1 MANSS
6 GALPFGRAFLRRE
19 KENSRMKIPYFAA
32 SVGAA
37 LALAA
42 AGCEVATHMGPAP
55 PISLPTVQG
64 GTFTLAEHRGKGPVI
79 ISFFSTT

>member
-1 MANSS
+1 MRIPRSVTS
-6 GALPFGRAFLRRE
+6 LGA
-19 KENSRMKIPYFAA
+19 M
-32 SVGAA
+32 

-42 AGCEVATHMGPAP
+42 AGCDAPTHMGPAP
-55 PISLPTVQG
+55 LFSLPIVQG